1 MHSLPLL
8 TIIALVAFNYVDCQS
23 FAAFPTASNCETIPS
38 TNALG
43 DGGQNEKQ
51 KAVIEVEDG
60 GSVANVVFGPNAAD
74 GIHCKG
80 SCTLTNVWW
89 TNVGEDAATF
99 RGGANTKVVVD
110 GGGAKSASD
119 KTFQHNG
126 GGSVT
131 IKNFQCID
139 CGKVYRACGNCETPY
154 KRTVTLSNVKVTNL
168 GSTFVGINANYG
180 DTATISKLIMVGSK
194 KPVCETFQGTTDN
207 NKEPPKDKVPNPK
220 NCLNKPS
227 DVTYQ

>member
-1 MHSLPLL
+1 MHPLPLL
-8 TIIALVAFNYVDCQS
+8 TIIALALNYV
-23 FAAFPTASNCETIPS
+23 AFPTASNCETIPS
-38 TNALG
+38 TKSVKKGEPFDGKNKCYVAGSALG
-43 DGGQNEKQ
+43 DGGQNEDQ

-60 GSVANVVFGPNAAD
+60 GSVSNVVFGPNAAD

-99 RGGANTKVVVD
+99 RGGANTEVVVD

-180 DTATISKLIMVGSK
+180 DTATITKLIMIG
-194 KPVCETFQGTTDN
+194 
-207 NKEPPKDKVPNPK
+207 
-220 NCLNKPS
+220 
-227 DVTYQ
+227 